1 MNQAL
6 DNFLGLVSRSDKII
20 FGVDNLKKVR
30 PQRVKLLLIFLS
42 ASQKTQESIVSLAE
56 FHSLEYY
63 RLDPLE
69 VPNFMS
75 GKNLAV
81 MAILDSN
88 IAQKITN
95 LMKEGDTYE

>member
-20 FGVDNLKKVR
+20 FGVDNLKKIR

-56 FHSLEYY
+56 FHSLPYS

-69 VPNFMS
+69 VPNFMT
-75 GKNLAV
+75 GKNIAM

-88 IAQKITN
+88 IAKKITN